1 MVHAMNAQF
10 LPLSMKTETTLSVYG
25 QLGNHAVVRIP
36 GRRLPGLILQADTV
50 AGFLAQLQE
59 AQACL
64 RSGRAQ
70 RTDAELDMLID
81 VLQQWYALIESR
93 LADAGVHH
101 VRAAAGDVVGDGRQI
116 RVLRHVAVPAHACA
130 ACA

>member
-1 MVHAMNAQF
+1 MVHTMNAQF

-36 GRRLPGLILQADTV
+36 GRLPGLILQADTV

-93 LADAGVHH
+93 LADAGE
-101 VRAAAGDVVGDGRQI
+101 A
-116 RVLRHVAVPAHACA
+116 L
-130 ACA
+130 

>member
-1 MVHAMNAQF
+1 MPWCAFRAA
-10 LPLSMKTETTLSVYG
+10 P
-25 QLGNHAVVRIP
+25 A
-36 GRRLPGLILQADTV
+36 GLILQADTV

-93 LADAGVHH
+93 LADAGE
-101 VRAAAGDVVGDGRQI
+101 A
-116 RVLRHVAVPAHACA
+116 L
-130 ACA
+130 

>member
-1 MVHAMNAQF
+1 M
-10 LPLSMKTETTLSVYG
+10 
-25 QLGNHAVVRIP
+25 
-36 GRRLPGLILQADTV
+36 

-93 LADAGVHH
+93 LADAGE
-101 VRAAAGDVVGDGRQI
+101 A
-116 RVLRHVAVPAHACA
+116 L
-130 ACA
+130 

>member
-36 GRRLPGLILQADTV
+36 GRRLPGLILQADTM

-93 LADAGVHH
+93 LADAGE
-101 VRAAAGDVVGDGRQI
+101 A
-116 RVLRHVAVPAHACA
+116 L
-130 ACA
+130 